1 MNSRERV
8 RAVLNRQIPDRVPNG
23 LGERGNYIF
32 AGVHNLPATLPERH
46 LKAMID
52 AYRDA
57 REY

>member
-8 RAVLNRQIPDRVPNG
+8 RAVLNHQIPDRVPNG

-32 AGVHNLPATLPERH
+32 AGVHNLPATLPESH